1 MPPAND
7 SSIIDPD
14 AALEFADEPATD
26 ARPQRSPW
34 TILIVDDDRAIHE
47 VTRIALS
54 DVQFEGRPL
63 RFLSACSAAEGRTLL
78 AAHPEIALI
87 LLDVVMETDVAG
99 LDLIRFVRFELG
111 NPLVRIVLRTGQPG
125 QAPERRI
132 IVEYDI
138 SDYKTKVEL
147 TSPKLFTTVVTALR
161 LYRQLRELAEHR
173 QRALA
178 VAAAQRRFF
187 PGEFLQM
194 LGKSEIT
201 EVALGDQ
208 IQREMTVMFADI
220 REFTARSEDLSPADC
235 FTFVNR
241 VFAKICPIVR
251 AYRGFI
257 DKFLGDGFLALFPES
272 AEDAVQA
279 ALAIQRCLDE
289 FNAAEPSS
297 AVRLGI
303 GLHTGPVM
311 LGTVGEPERMEATVL
326 SDVVN
331 LAARVEA
338 LTKQYGASV
347 VLSEQ
352 TLARIDPHA
361 HELRSIGQVHVRG
374 KRQHFAAFELIE
386 ADPER
391 VRERKRASAAEFA
404 AGLDRFHRGDFAES
418 SVHFKRVLLADPAD
432 EAARLYLQRAAENLL
447 AEAQRRP

>member
-1 MPPAND
+1 MKGETG
-7 SSIIDPD
+7 SSGDGTLD
-14 AALEFADEPATD
+14 FADEPAEEVSSGL
-26 ARPQRSPW
+26 PPW
-34 TILIVDDDRAIHE
+34 TILIVDDEDAIHE
-47 VTRIALS
+47 VTQLALADIS
-54 DVQFEGRPL
+54 FEARPL
-63 RFLSACSAAEGRTLL
+63 HFLSARSAAEGRALL
-78 AAHPEIALI
+78 AANPEIALV
-87 LLDVVMETDVAG
+87 LLDVVMETDTAG
-99 LDLIRFVRFELG
+99 LDLVRFVRSELG
-111 NPLVRIVLRTGQPG
+111 NALVRIVLRTGQPG

-132 IVEYDI
+132 IVEYDV
-138 SDYKTKVEL
+138 SDYKTKIEL

-178 VAAAQRRFF
+178 TAAALRRFF
-187 PGEFLQM
+187 PGEFLRM

-220 REFTARSEDLSPADC
+220 RGFTARSADLSPADC
-235 FTFVNR
+235 FAFINR
-241 VFAKICPIVR
+241 VFAEICPIVR
-251 AYRGFI
+251 AHHGFI

-272 AEDAVQA
+272 AEEAVQA
-279 ALAIQRCLDE
+279 ALAIQRRLSE
-289 FNAAEPSS
+289 FNAAEPS
-297 AVRLGI
+297 AGVRLGI

-361 HELRSIGQVHVRG
+361 HELRSIGQVRVPG

-391 VRERKRASAAEFA
+391 VRERKRANAAEFT
-404 AGLDRFHRGDFAES
+404 AGLERLLGGDFAGA
-418 SVHFKRVLLADPAD
+418 SVHFKRVLDADPAD

-447 AEAQRRP
+447 AEATRRA